1 MLEYIY
7 MGVAITSYVFLSALG
22 ITIVFAGIAYLISI
36 INTVISQQAEYR
48 ATKYRAELV
57 STWTDIS
64 HSNLLNDDEKQV
76 WEYLQRTFHNGGHPY
91 AHEYQK
97 QKRVKTV

>member
-36 INTVISQQAEYR
+36 VNNVINQQAEYK
-48 ATKYRAELV
+48 ANKYRAELIN
-57 STWTDIS
+57 SWTDIS
-64 HSNLLNDDEKQV
+64 HTNLLTDDEKQV
-76 WEYLQRTFHNGGHPY
+76 WEYLQRKFHNGAYPY
-91 AHEYQK
+91 AHEYQREK
-97 QKRVKTV
+97 KVEPV